1 MMSPFKSRSA
11 RAQTHYA
18 RHINKVAAGN
28 EFATPLML
36 NALYAAC
43 EEWYFAARTKPENA
57 QVTQALM
64 VEMELLPI

>member
-43 EEWYFAARTKPENA
+43 EEWYVNA
-57 QVTQALM
+57 GEILQRLAGAKVQH
-64 VEMELLPI
+64 